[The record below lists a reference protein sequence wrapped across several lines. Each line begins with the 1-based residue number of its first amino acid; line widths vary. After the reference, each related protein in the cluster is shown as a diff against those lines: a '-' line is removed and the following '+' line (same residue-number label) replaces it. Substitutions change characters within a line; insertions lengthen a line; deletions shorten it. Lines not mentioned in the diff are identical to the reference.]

1 LWVPG
6 LGGLPWPGTRFFVFT
21 LLYAKAVPIFVEG
34 GTHPEKMAMKRQKM
48 AFLG

>member
-21 LLYAKAVPIFVEG
+21 LLYAKAVPTFAED
-34 GTHPEKMAMKRQKM
+34 GTYSEKMPENGKK
-48 AFLG
+48 